1 MNQSFQSTDHRLRT
15 LDQIQLMLTS
25 LLFIFFSLTA
35 CMENP
40 NNNNRQLPD
49 PEFDKYWY
57 QGEAEIT
64 SYKLEQARYGEIHE
78 GTVVL
83 VFVTEPF
90 SKSSMTKADNPGKDD
105 PSVLKL
111 NYTKK
116 FNTGIYP
123 YSMMTSTFLPVNDL
137 THSIKISSSSQEWC
151 GHTFMEME
159 NKGKFDINIKS
170 YFESESKS
178 LKLDK
183 ALLEDDVMSMI
194 RINPNALPTGK
205 MKMIPSFFAL
215 RMSHKQTK
223 AYDVVLSLEQEGA
236 SSIYTAAYP
245 SLERSIAITFDTNF
259 PHQITGWEET
269 GYSGYGANRKKL
281 TTTATKMKSI
291 KSAYWN
297 KNSKNDAHLRKEL
310 GL

>member
-1 MNQSFQSTDHRLRT
+1 
-15 LDQIQLMLTS
+15 
-25 LLFIFFSLTA
+25 
-35 CMENP
+35 MENP
-40 NNNNRQLPD
+40 NNNNRHLPD

-78 GTVVL
+78 GTAVL

-90 SKSSMTKADNPGKDD
+90 SKSSMAKADNPGKDD

-123 YSMMTSTFLPVNDL
+123 YSMMTSTFLPLNDPV
-137 THSIKISSSSQEWC
+137 HSLKVTSSSQEWC
-151 GHTFMEME
+151 GHTFMELE
-159 NKGKFDINIKS
+159 NKGKFDIDIRS
-170 YFESESKS
+170 YFESESAT

-183 ALLEDDVMSMI
+183 ALLEDDMMSMI
-194 RINPNALPTGK
+194 RINPKALPIGK

-215 RMSHKQTK
+215 RMSHQQTK

-236 SSIYTAAYP
+236 SNIYTAAYP
-245 SLERSIAITFDTNF
+245 SLERSIAITFDNKF
-259 PHQITGWEET
+259 PHQITGWTET
-269 GYSGYGANRKKL
+269 GYSGYGAGRKKL
-281 TTTATKMKSI
+281 TTTATKMKTI

-297 KNSKNDAHLRKEL
+297 KNSNKHTNLRKEL